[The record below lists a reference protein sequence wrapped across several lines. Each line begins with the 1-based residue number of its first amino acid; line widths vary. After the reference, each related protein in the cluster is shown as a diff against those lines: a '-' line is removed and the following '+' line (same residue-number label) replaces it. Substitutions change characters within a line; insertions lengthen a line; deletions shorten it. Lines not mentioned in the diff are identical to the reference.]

1 LLTPLGAGD
10 VDALFPLL
18 DDPGLHV
25 FTGGAPRTR
34 EELARWVELVASGRS
49 PDGAERW
56 CNWVVR
62 RLDDDAVVGTV
73 QATIVGDE
81 ASIAWVIGTGFQGRG
96 YAKEAAAG
104 MATWLR
110 TDAGVG
116 RLRADIHPDHRASQ
130 AVARSLGLEPTQEI
144 ADGEVVW
151 RTG

>member
-1 LLTPLGAGD
+1 MLTPLGPED

-18 DDPGLHV
+18 DDPRLHA

-34 EELARWVELVASGRS
+34 EDLARWVDLVAAGRS

-62 RLDDDAVVGTV
+62 RLDDRAVVGTM

-81 ASIAWVIGTGFQGRG
+81 ASIAWVIGSGFQGRG

-104 MATWLR
+104 MAVWLR

-116 RLRADIHPDHRASQ
+116 QLRADIHPDHRASE
-130 AVARSLGLEPTQEI
+130 AVARSLGLGPTQDI
-144 ADGEVVW
+144 VDGEVVW